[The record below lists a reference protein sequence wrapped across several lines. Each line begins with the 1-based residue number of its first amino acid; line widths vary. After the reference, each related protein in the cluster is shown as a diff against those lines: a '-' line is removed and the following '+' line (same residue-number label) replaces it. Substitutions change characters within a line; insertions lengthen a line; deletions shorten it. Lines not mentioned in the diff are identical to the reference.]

1 MLFRV
6 PRVHALPGSTRSVDC
21 MTQKPEPSEEDEV
34 DLDRLAIEQMA
45 NDEPDELDGPAWDLD
60 RTLDD
65 ANPDPRQ

>member
-1 MLFRV
+1 MK
-6 PRVHALPGSTRSVDC
+6 
-21 MTQKPEPSEEDEV
+21 QKPEPSEEDEV